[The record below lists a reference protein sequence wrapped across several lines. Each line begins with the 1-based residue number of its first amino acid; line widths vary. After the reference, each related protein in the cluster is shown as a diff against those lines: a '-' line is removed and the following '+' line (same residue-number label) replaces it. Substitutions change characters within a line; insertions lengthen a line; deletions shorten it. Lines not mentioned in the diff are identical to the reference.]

1 MDRMTKWIIAAVA
14 AVFVLTSTLFIVKEG
29 ETAIVLNLGKVV
41 RTGIKPGLHFKIPL
55 VETVKKYDRR
65 ILTMTELD
73 APYLTSEQI
82 NLLVDFFVNWRIKDE
97 GAYYRAIRGDTASA
111 NDRLRPMVIDGL
123 KNVVNSSTLK
133 DLTQGNR
140 SDITRDMIKRINL
153 NAQTLGIE
161 IVDVRIKR
169 IDYPDTAASDGEMS
183 VLDSVYDR
191 MRKDRSEVAKRT
203 RGEGD
208 AAAQTIRS
216 QAERDRQVILANA
229 ELKAQQLRGE
239 GDASAAQ
246 MYATSYNKDPDFYA
260 FNRSLD
266 AYRATM
272 ADGKTVMVL
281 DPDSEFLKYFGNQRK

>member
-1 MDRMTKWIIAAVA
+1 MDKMTKWLVGAAIGL
-14 AVFVLTSTLFIVKEG
+14 FVIMSSVFIVKEG

-41 RTGIKPGLHFKIPL
+41 RTGMKPGLHFKMPL

-73 APYLTSEQI
+73 EPYLTSEQI

-97 GAYYRAIRGDTASA
+97 GAYYRAIRGDMASA

-123 KNVVNSSTLK
+123 RNVVNSSTLK

-140 SDITRDMIKRINL
+140 TDITREMIKTINL

-169 IDYPDTAASDGEMS
+169 IDYPDSAAAAGSMS

-191 MRKDRSEVAKRT
+191 MRKDRGEVANRT
-203 RGEGD
+203 RAEGD
-208 AAAQTIRS
+208 EAAQKIRS
-216 QAERDRQVILANA
+216 EAERDRQVILANA
-229 ELKAQQLRGE
+229 ELAAQLLRGE
-239 GDASAAQ
+239 GDAIAAEVSAGA
-246 MYATSYNKDPDFYA
+246 YNQDADFYA
-260 FNRSLD
+260 FHRSLE
-266 AYRATM
+266 AYRASL

-281 DPDSEFLKYFGNQRK
+281 DPDSEFLKYFGNQR

>member
-1 MDRMTKWIIAAVA
+1 MDRMTKWIIVAVA
-14 AVFVLTSTLFIVKEG
+14 ALFLLTSTVFIVKEG

-41 RTGIKPGLHFKIPL
+41 RTGINPGLHFKWPL
-55 VETVKKYDRR
+55 VDTVKKYDRR
-65 ILTMTELD
+65 ILTMTASDE
-73 APYLTSEQI
+73 PYLTSEQI

-97 GAYYRAIRGDTASA
+97 GAYYRAIRGDMASA
-111 NDRLRPMVIDGL
+111 NDRLGPMVVDGL
-123 KNVVNSSTLK
+123 RNVVNSSTLQ

-140 SDITRDMIKRINL
+140 ADITRDMIVKINK
-153 NAQTLGIE
+153 NAETLGIE
-161 IVDVRIKR
+161 ILDVQIKR

-239 GDASAAQ
+239 GDANAAQ

>member
-1 MDRMTKWIIAAVA
+1 MDKMTKWLVGAAIAL
-14 AVFVLTSTLFIVKEG
+14 FVIMSSVYTVKEN

-41 RTGIKPGLHFKIPL
+41 RTGMKPGLHFKMPL

-73 APYLTSEQI
+73 EPYLTSEQI

-97 GAYYRAIRGDTASA
+97 GAYYRAIRGDMASA
-111 NDRLRPMVIDGL
+111 NDRLRPMVVDGL
-123 KNVVNSSTLK
+123 RNVVNSSTLK

-140 SDITRDMIKRINL
+140 TDITRDMIKTINL

-169 IDYPDTAASDGEMS
+169 IDYPDSAAAAGSMS

-191 MRKDRSEVAKRT
+191 MRKDRGEVANRT
-203 RGEGD
+203 RAEGD
-208 AAAQTIRS
+208 EAAQKIRS
-216 QAERDRQVILANA
+216 EAERDRQVFLAKA
-229 ELKAQQLRGE
+229 ELEAQLLRGE
-239 GDASAAQ
+239 GDAVAAQ
-246 MYATSYNKDPDFYA
+246 VSAEAYNQDADFYA
-260 FNRSLD
+260 FHRSLE
-266 AYRATM
+266 AYRASL

-281 DPDSEFLKYFGNQRK
+281 DPDSEFLKYFGNQR